1 MIAAILAFHI
11 ASSSSPSSVVLSYR
25 EVPGAVVSVELFEW
39 RNGEIPRRI
48 RLQDD
53 ISIEQGATSVSCRP
67 GNVLI
72 VTFLR
77 RDAAYLVDGPFVCPP
92 GDSGRRL
99 GSIWQK
105 TMRVRAPPEAHPP
118 AEVTWLSATGDVPD
132 AWPRCVWSGMTT
144 ECWGV
149 PVDARG
155 VLTFAGVDRTWWTVL
170 AGRTPADFAG
180 SAWGRLVIVGNG
192 SATGR
197 IVASIARVVAPRAER
212 AASVRLDTA
221 VVSDASAILVAPN
234 VVWIHGGEIP
244 AASWIEVRGE
254 RAGPAYLALDEV
266 AHGPPGLPL
275 WITLDEAREVNGLAL
290 SAHGDIAAGTVATLF
305 RLIEP
310 RPAKEGTHPPPRTVF
325 AGERVT
331 DAAGAFQFGGLGDA
345 EYEIVGWHPQFG
357 RGVAAVPHG
366 GGSVSVRLVSVGET
380 RGRVVA
386 DGKPLAGVDV
396 ISLPDPEAYARAAD
410 LTEVKGGDSRTGPD
424 GRFVVSL
431 APGGGGEVRV
441 GGGNYPIRRFPLPR
455 APLST
460 VDLGDIDLGPPI
472 AVTVVL
478 DRDPGCDV
486 RAVGPVGSV
495 GLQVIVATRTGPGLF
510 SVVFPEEGTW
520 EVLLACGRDGRD
532 EQMLVPS
539 VVSVSRSIVGKE
551 LRFLVR

>member
-1 MIAAILAFHI
+1 MGVAVWSASGGSAAHRSVVARQPSTAGTSPGDLTHGRRDPVAGRAVGRARSRRQRMADRFSAQAARRWRSRFDRLTSVSRSRFGVHAVRHAGAWTLYSGYRAGQAATRRAARSRACTRDPPMIAAILAFHI

-275 WITLDEAREVNGLAL
+275 WITLDE
-290 SAHGDIAAGTVATLF
+290 
-305 RLIEP
+305 
-310 RPAKEGTHPPPRTVF
+310 
-325 AGERVT
+325 
-331 DAAGAFQFGGLGDA
+331 
-345 EYEIVGWHPQFG
+345 
-357 RGVAAVPHG
+357 
-366 GGSVSVRLVSVGET
+366 
-380 RGRVVA
+380 
-386 DGKPLAGVDV
+386 
-396 ISLPDPEAYARAAD
+396 
-410 LTEVKGGDSRTGPD
+410 
-424 GRFVVSL
+424 
-431 APGGGGEVRV
+431 
-441 GGGNYPIRRFPLPR
+441 
-455 APLST
+455 
-460 VDLGDIDLGPPI
+460 
-472 AVTVVL
+472 
-478 DRDPGCDV
+478 
-486 RAVGPVGSV
+486 
-495 GLQVIVATRTGPGLF
+495 
-510 SVVFPEEGTW
+510 
-520 EVLLACGRDGRD
+520 
-532 EQMLVPS
+532 
-539 VVSVSRSIVGKE
+539 
-551 LRFLVR
+551 